1 MRCDDLLII
10 EIDRLKLKVIQ
21 LEEEIE
27 KQRSEIDS
35 LEADKIELE
44 QWRRRAADLE
54 AQLTATT
61 QIRDPMT
68 LPLGPPAL
76 RLRDLQLRIDV
87 LNILYLQFRLNF

>member
-1 MRCDDLLII
+1 MRCDDLMII

-35 LEADKIELE
+35 LEADRIELE

-54 AQLTATT
+54 AQLTTAT
-61 QIRDPMT
+61 QFRDPMT

-87 LNILYLQFRLNF
+87 LSILYLQFRLNF